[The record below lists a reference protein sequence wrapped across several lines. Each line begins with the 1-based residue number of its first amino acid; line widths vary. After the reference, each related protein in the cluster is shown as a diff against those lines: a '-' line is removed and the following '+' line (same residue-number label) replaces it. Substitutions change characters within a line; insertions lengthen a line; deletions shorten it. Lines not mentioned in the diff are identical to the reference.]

1 VTIPDVVRRSPRKM
15 RAFGAGRS
23 STALFARFEVRAPGS
38 LHFGGVHTR
47 IRDGKPIILIRYRTG
62 TKRHKISDRARRFVH
77 NEKSAH
83 WASTTQL
90 DDCRRDESA
99 SMKWSGF

>member
-1 VTIPDVVRRSPRKM
+1 M

-23 STALFARFEVRAPGS
+23 STALSARFEVRAPGS
-38 LHFGGVHTR
+38 LHFGGVHART
-47 IRDGKPIILIRYRTG
+47 RDGKPIILIRYRTG

-83 WASTTQL
+83 WPLPGSSTIADVTK
-90 DDCRRDESA
+90 SA